1 MNSIPW
7 VLVGI
12 VVGLVVLAIGMVV
25 AFRKRKEPRTVD
37 YRNYFV
43 MGVIWIVFAPIIA
56 LLPWILHHE
65 EPVQL
70 IPMGFVFFAMGTPY
84 VIIGL
89 RNRDKWGKRYPDLPP
104 HEANKIVLAIVVILG
119 ILALLGLV
127 ALILFI

>member
-25 AFRKRKEPRTVD
+25 AFRKRKEPRRVD
-37 YRNYFV
+37 YRNFFV

-56 LLPWILHHE
+56 FLPWILHHE

-70 IPMGFVFFAMGTPY
+70 IPMGFVFFAMGIPY

-89 RNRDKWGKRYPDLPP
+89 RNRDKWGKQVEPP
-104 HEANKIVLAIVVILG
+104 PRANKIVLGLVVILG
-119 ILALLGLV
+119 ILSLLGLV
-127 ALILFI
+127 AFTLFI

>member
-43 MGVIWIVFAPIIA
+43 MGVIWIVCAPIIA
-56 LLPWILHHE
+56 LLPWLLHHE

-70 IPMGFVFFAMGTPY
+70 IPMGFVFFAMGIPY
-84 VIIGL
+84 VIVGL
-89 RNRDKWGKRYPDLPP
+89 RNRDKWGKQVELP
-104 HEANKIVLAIVVILG
+104 HKANKIVLAIIVILG
-119 ILALLGLV
+119 ILSLLGLV
-127 ALILFI
+127 ALILFV

>member
-43 MGVIWIVFAPIIA
+43 MGVIWIVFSPIIA
-56 LLPWILHHE
+56 SLPWILHHE

-70 IPMGFVFFAMGTPY
+70 IPMGFVFFAMGIPY

-89 RNRDKWGKRYPDLPP
+89 RNRDKWGKQVEERYF
-104 HEANKIVLAIVVILG
+104 KIVLAIVVILG